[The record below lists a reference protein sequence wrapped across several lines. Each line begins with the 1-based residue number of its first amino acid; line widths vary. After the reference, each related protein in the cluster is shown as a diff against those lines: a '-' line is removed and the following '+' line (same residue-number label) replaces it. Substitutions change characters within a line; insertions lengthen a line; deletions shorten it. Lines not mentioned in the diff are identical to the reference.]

1 MLEKILVPL
10 DGSVTAEAILPH
22 VRRLLRRQDSE
33 VILLRVAN
41 PPAAEE
47 QMLAIEAS
55 LAAAREYI
63 VGIKDRLEQQGVR
76 ARAEARMG
84 PPAGTILDLAE
95 EEGVS
100 LIALATHG
108 RTGFKR
114 ALFGS
119 VAEHVVRKS
128 PVPVFTVRPFW
139 TYELLPP
146 GRTENQPFTSIL
158 VPTDRSERSIQVLG
172 PAIEL
177 AKLFEARI
185 VFLHVLDPDARRK
198 AQGKVTDEALARD
211 RLKEFAGKAEAR
223 GVKTLAV
230 VDQGDV
236 AKSILDNARF
246 HGCDL
251 IAITTHGRSGL
262 SRLVTGSVTEEVLR
276 KATLPLLVVRAD
288 QKMAG
293 KKKAKRTVQKAVGK
307 GKR

>member
-1 MLEKILVPL
+1 MLDKILVPL

-22 VRRLLRRQDSE
+22 VRRLLRRKDSE

-47 QMLAIEAS
+47 QMMVIEAS

-76 ARAEARMG
+76 VRAEARMG
-84 PPAGTILDLAE
+84 PPAGTILDMAE

-108 RTGFKR
+108 RTGLRR

-146 GRTENQPFTSIL
+146 GRTENQPFKSIL
-158 VPTDRSERSIQVLG
+158 VPTDRSDLSMQVLG
-172 PAIEL
+172 PALDL
-177 AKLFEARI
+177 AKLFDARL
-185 VFLHVLDPDARRK
+185 VFLHVLDPEAGKK
-198 AQGKVTDEALARD
+198 AGGKFGDEAQALE
-211 RLKEFAGKAEAR
+211 RLKEFAAKAEAK
-223 GVKTLAV
+223 GVKTLAL
-230 VDQGDV
+230 VDKGDV
-236 AKSILDNARF
+236 AKVILDNARF

-276 KATLPLLVVRAD
+276 DATLPLLVVRAE
-288 QKMAG
+288 
-293 KKKAKRTVQKAVGK
+293 KKKAKKTVQKAVGK